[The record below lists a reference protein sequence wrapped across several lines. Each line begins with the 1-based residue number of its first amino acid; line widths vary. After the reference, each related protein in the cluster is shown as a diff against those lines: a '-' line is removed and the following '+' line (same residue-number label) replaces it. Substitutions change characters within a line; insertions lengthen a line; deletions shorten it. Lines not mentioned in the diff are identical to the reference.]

1 MEDLCYEKD
10 AWLSILE
17 SCRCHLQD
25 QVDLLSST
33 ATCWPRVDQ
42 GATSLAGWLEAV
54 MERMLK
60 IVWELEEGSASLTEG
75 DIGCRQADLLTGHCY
90 TLFEEGTELCDELRA
105 RLAEG
110 SDGQTAGCDH
120 SIDETARDTMVVAHQ
135 GDGEGRQTHLF
146 SLDARLSSC
155 GLAALSAI
163 PTKMVTT
170 TTTITTTTTTTITM
184 KTSTTE
190 VTSTMLSMLAVGV
203 AAGKVSAG
211 GALQRP
217 SLVDGVGVSPVVGND
232 FWSCPV
238 TPSPLAGDRTWTFF
252 SEGDGEVRVSWFVMT
267 VCRWVWGWWDERVL
281 GVRLSLVK
289 VEFLWRRRRSA
300 WDVF

>member
-1 MEDLCYEKD
+1 MCKAEVRGRIARRCTYDCGEGRGRTNNIGRYLLVDNTWVLSAMEDLRYEKD

-25 QVDLLSST
+25 QVAST

-60 IVWELEEGSASLTEG
+60 IVWELQEGSASLTEG
-75 DIGCRQADLLTGHCY
+75 AIDCSQADLLTGHCY
-90 TLFEEGTELCDELRA
+90 ALFEEGTELCDELRA
-105 RLAEG
+105 PLAEG

-120 SIDETARDTMVVAHQ
+120 SIDETAWDTMVVAHQ
-135 GDGEGRQTHLF
+135 GDGEGRQPHLL

-170 TTTITTTTTTTITM
+170 TTTITTTTTTSTM

-190 VTSTMLSMLAVGV
+190 ATSTMLSMLAVGV

-211 GALQRP
+211 GALLRP
-217 SLVDGVGVSPVVGND
+217 SLVDGVDVSPLGGND
-232 FWSCPV
+232 FWPCPV
-238 TPSPLAGDRTWTFF
+238 APSP
-252 SEGDGEVRVSWFVMT
+252 
-267 VCRWVWGWWDERVL
+267 
-281 GVRLSLVK
+281 
-289 VEFLWRRRRSA
+289 
-300 WDVF
+300 